1 MLPTVSEL
9 NMAAVMAFTSAAK
22 KIWAPQSNVSFQNIG
37 VDNMKLTAMLVD
49 DEPNILRNL
58 ESIIPWGTMG
68 IEVIGRAKN
77 GQQAL
82 DIARKQLLDIILID
96 IRMPIMDGITFLK
109 HLREFNQ
116 SAAVMIITGYQDFE
130 YARSVLQY
138 DVYDYI
144 LKPINY
150 KELISNTEKIALKI
164 RAKKRDEIEKKKKW
178 GRVINLAY
186 EKILYDAIMD
196 YTTVNTKYELSED
209 ELDLEEFSYIFLFID
224 LDNYT
229 QLSLS
234 WSEKQ
239 RKLWNFAVRNVLQ
252 DVLTDRDLKFVI
264 LQLREGEW
272 CVLIEQD
279 TQILD
284 FDVETTKNMADHM
297 QYEVNKY
304 VHLKIS
310 IGIYTQLVSFTEL
323 ATVYKKLQQMM
334 QLSPRKEESLLVGK
348 DTTDHNDS
356 LWHLIET
363 MVSGLKQSDKEKTE
377 HALEKLNAQLAVIS
391 EQSFIR
397 AEEILY
403 FLVLHLVRE
412 MREVHMI
419 TIHEEE
425 IIWKNMSA
433 HIGVEGYI
441 ALIKE
446 IIANSINAML
456 KKKNSRLLMNLAEDY
471 IHRHLDINFG
481 IEEICHYLGIS
492 PSYFSLLFKQ
502 QYGET
507 FVEYLSKQRIERAK
521 SMLVLSDK
529 SITQIGNNVGFYE
542 RRYFTSVFQ
551 KYTGETPS
559 EYRDK
564 HKQN

>member
-1 MLPTVSEL
+1 
-9 NMAAVMAFTSAAK
+9 
-22 KIWAPQSNVSFQNIG
+22 
-37 VDNMKLTAMLVD
+37 MKLTAMLVD

-252 DVLTDRDLKFVI
+252 DVLTERDLKFVI

-284 FDVETTKNMADHM
+284 FDVETTKNMTDHM

-323 ATVYKKLQQMM
+323 AKVYKKLQQMM
-334 QLSPRKEESLLVGK
+334 QLSPSKEESLLVGK

-425 IIWKNMSA
+425 MIWKNMSA

-471 IHRHLDINFG
+471 IHRHLDSNFG

-521 SMLVLSDK
+521 SMLILSDK

>member
-1 MLPTVSEL
+1 
-9 NMAAVMAFTSAAK
+9 
-22 KIWAPQSNVSFQNIG
+22 
-37 VDNMKLTAMLVD
+37 
-49 DEPNILRNL
+49 
-58 ESIIPWGTMG
+58 
-68 IEVIGRAKN
+68 
-77 GQQAL
+77 
-82 DIARKQLLDIILID
+82 
-96 IRMPIMDGITFLK
+96 
-109 HLREFNQ
+109 
-116 SAAVMIITGYQDFE
+116 MIITGYQDFE

-150 KELISNTEKIALKI
+150 KELINNTEKIALKI
-164 RAKKRDEIEKKKKW
+164 RTEKLDEIVKQKKW

-209 ELDLEEFSYIFLFID
+209 ELNMEEFSYIFLFID

-229 QLSLS
+229 QLSLT

-252 DVLTDRDLKFVI
+252 DVLTERNLKFVI
-264 LQLREGEW
+264 LQMREGEW
-272 CVLIEQD
+272 CALIEQD
-279 TQILD
+279 NQIPY
-284 FDVETTKNMADHM
+284 FDIETTRKMTDQM

-310 IGIYTQLVSFTEL
+310 IGIYTQLVSFIEL
-323 ATVYKKLQQMM
+323 SNVYKKLQQMM
-334 QLSPRKEESLLVGK
+334 QLSPSKEESLLVNK
-348 DTTDHNDS
+348 DSTDQNDS
-356 LWHLIET
+356 IWHMIESL
-363 MVSGLKQSDKEKTE
+363 VSGIKQFDKEKTE
-377 HALEKLNAQLAVIS
+377 HALEKLNIQLAAIS

-403 FLVLHLVRE
+403 FLVLHLLRE

-419 TIHEEE
+419 TVHEEE
-425 IIWKNMSA
+425 VIWKNMSA
-433 HIGVEGYI
+433 YIGVDGYI

-446 IIANSINAML
+446 IIENSINSML
-456 KKKNSRLLMNLAEDY
+456 KKKNSQLLMISAENY
-471 IHRHLDINFG
+471 IHRHLESNFG

-529 SITQIGNNVGFYE
+529 SIKQIGNKVGFFE

-564 HKQN
+564 RKQN